1 MNIIEKIQKP
11 ISNEMLLFSEAFGA
25 SLQSENSMLNEINN
39 YIIKEK
45 GKQLRPIMVLLSAKM
60 CGKVNE
66 KTIDAAQAIELLH
79 TASLIHD
86 DIVDYTTERR
96 GKPSINSKWT
106 NKIAVYVGDYLFS
119 KSLHCASKTENLEI
133 LASISNI
140 GIRLTHG
147 ELLQLNNSMI
157 SNITEEKY
165 LNVIKN
171 KTA

>member
-1 MNIIEKIQKP
+1 MRSEIQKP

-86 DIVDYTTERR
+86 DIVDYTTDPELIYENFKDQIDLFVD
-96 GKPSINSKWT
+96 GGYGGNIPSTIVDCT
-106 NKIAVYVGDYLFS
+106 GDELIIVRQG
-119 KSLHCASKTENLEI
+119 LGILE
-133 LASISNI
+133 
-140 GIRLTHG
+140 
-147 ELLQLNNSMI
+147 
-157 SNITEEKY
+157 
-165 LNVIKN
+165 
-171 KTA
+171 